1 MTSKAGNNHRAS
13 PCSAR
18 TIIGLVA
25 LPLAFGISAGCT
37 PEGTETVRI
46 LVEEPATTRVVLG
59 SAERI
64 RLANALS
71 WKQGMS
77 GDAALRTIDKISDKH
92 SGDRE
97 ARDKALAPY
106 RKMEREHARFLRQ
119 QRLDAIR
126 ARSGGGNGTGGNS
139 GNSGG
144 HTH

>member
-13 PCSAR
+13 FCSTR

-37 PEGTETVRI
+37 PEGTEAVRI

-71 WKQGMS
+71 WKQGIS
-77 GDAALRTIDKISDKH
+77 GDAAMRTIDKITDKH

-119 QRLDAIR
+119 QRLDDIR
-126 ARSGGGNGTGGNS
+126 ARSS
-139 GNSGG
+139 GSSDSSSSSDGGG

>member
-13 PCSAR
+13 FCSTR

-25 LPLAFGISAGCT
+25 FPLAFGISAGCT
-37 PEGTETVRI
+37 PEGTEAVRI

-71 WKQGMS
+71 WKQGIS

-126 ARSGGGNGTGGNS
+126 ARSS
-139 GNSGG
+139 GSSDSSSSSDGGG

>member
-37 PEGTETVRI
+37 PEGTEVVRV

-71 WKQGMS
+71 WKQGIS
-77 GDAALRTIDKISDKH
+77 GDAAMRTIDKITDKH

-126 ARSGGGNGTGGNS
+126 ARSSGSSDSGDSGGG
-139 GNSGG
+139 G
-144 HTH
+144 HEH